1 MAPRQIDG
9 KGSNDNA
16 DVVADLLW
24 AVIFDSII
32 NTCVW
37 GSQIHVIVHET
48 FL

>member
-9 KGSNDNA
+9 KGSYDSA
-16 DVVADLLW
+16 DVVADILW

-37 GSQIHVIVHET
+37 GLQILHEIS
-48 FL
+48 L